1 MPATLYL
8 PRRHRRHLL
17 FPPGLLALAG
27 LLWLG
32 CVTVVR
38 IIPPKKTVLEFAAW
52 PPKVCSVDSDVPAF
66 VAEAWRGSPA
76 CLPPTALEKFRPWY
90 TFWFV
95 GSVFSD
101 YFALQNTR
109 FVARDLEQNSD
120 LDQGFRVNFA
130 PEATYDNLVQVL
142 DLFNQENVR
151 KSWVDFYH
159 LPVTIYSYTE
169 KPLKK
174 PLLEEQN
181 YSSGDFRCLLCDDV
195 MPYIPTTSEVIKRW
209 LTESWGAI
217 RSPVWRN
224 TWLLLL
230 LLTTLSAWRLTHLR
244 AAYRH

>member
-1 MPATLYL
+1 MPAALYL

-32 CVTVVR
+32 CVTMVR
-38 IIPPKKTVLEFAAW
+38 IVPPKKTVLEFAAW

-76 CLPPTALEKFRPWY
+76 CLPLTALEKFRPWY
-90 TFWFV
+90 TSWFT

-109 FVARDLEQNSD
+109 FVARDLEQNPD
-120 LDQGFRVNFA
+120 LDQGFRVHFA
-130 PEATYDNLVQVL
+130 PQATYNNLVQVL

-159 LPVTIYSYTE
+159 LPVTMYSYTE
-169 KPLKK
+169 KPL
-174 PLLEEQN
+174 LEEQS
-181 YSSGDFRCLLCDDV
+181 YSSGDFRCLLCGDV

-209 LTESWGAI
+209 LAEYRAAI
-217 RSPVWRN
+217 LSPVWRN

-230 LLTTLSAWRLTHLR
+230 LLSALSIRQLTRLR
-244 AAYRH
+244 AAYRY